1 MKHVLFVISSLRGGG
16 AERVLSVLVNE
27 LIKKE
32 EFKITILVITDDSV
46 AYEIDE
52 CITIQCID
60 YQRGRSRVLN
70 TLKRLWALRQ
80 SIKKIAPD
88 LIITFATEVSVN
100 TFYVT
105 RGLNIPI
112 IASEHCVFFSWGTVY
127 DALRKYAFQ
136 RVQHI
141 ACLNQ
146 HDYKELLAINPNTHI
161 IYNPSPFG
169 ICRDCDTSLRKP
181 YAICVGSIGRYD
193 RKGIDKLIIM
203 WKQLAKDLPSFKLHI
218 LGSGPDEKMAV
229 LNDLIRREGLEE
241 IVILEG
247 FQQNLEPWYRQATL
261 LVSAS
266 IMESFSMTLLEAQS
280 MGCPVIS
287 FDCPY
292 GPREIITHDHNGILV
307 PNQDNDALREA
318 IISLYNNHEKQKTL
332 SANALVNAERF
343 AKDRIANEWA
353 DLIHKTL

>member
-1 MKHVLFVISSLRGGG
+1 MKHVLFVISSLHGGG

-32 EFKITILVITDDSV
+32 EFKITILLMSDADAV
-46 AYEIDE
+46 YEIDE
-52 CITIQCID
+52 RITIKCID
-60 YQRGRSRVLN
+60 YQPGRSRILN
-70 TLKRLWALRQ
+70 ALKRLWELRQ

-112 IASEHCVFFSWGTVY
+112 IASEHGVFFSRGKVY
-127 DALRKYAFQ
+127 DPLRKYAFQ

-141 ACLNQ
+141 VCLNQ

-161 IYNPSPFG
+161 IYNPVPWG
-169 ICRDCDTSLRKP
+169 ICWDCDTSLREP

-203 WKQLAKDLPSFKLHI
+203 WKQLEKELPSFKLHI
-218 LGSGPDEKMAV
+218 LGSGSDEKIAV
-229 LNDLIRREGLEE
+229 LKDLIRHERLEKL
-241 IVILEG
+241 VVLEG
-247 FQQNLEPWYRQATL
+247 FQQNLAPWYRQAAL

-266 IMESFSMTLLEAQS
+266 IMESFSMTLIEAQS

-292 GPREIITHDHNGILV
+292 GPREIITHDHDGILV
-307 PNQDNDALREA
+307 PNQDYNALRKA
-318 IISLYNNHEKQKTL
+318 IISLYNNKEKQKAL
-332 SANALVNAERF
+332 SANGIVSAERF
-343 AKDRIANEWA
+343 AKNRIANEWA